1 MTPQNHGNIAAA
13 YMMRMTDGDLAE
25 IMGWFK
31 TWQEQ
36 CLNGTLSGAHEA
48 SARAHDAITRACA
61 RMIDHD
67 RQTIAE
73 IIKQNQKGEA

>member
-1 MTPQNHGNIAAA
+1 MTPQQHGNIAAA
-13 YMMRMTDGDLAE
+13 YMMRMTSGDLAE

-31 TWQEQ
+31 TWHDQ

-48 SARAHDAITRACA
+48 STRAHDAITRACA

-67 RQTIAE
+67 RNTIEA
-73 IIKQNQKGEA
+73 IIRTNGGTK